1 VHEVFIQ
8 IMQGRCSKQDELRAM
23 TERWVSE
30 LAPGATGWLGGTF
43 GFTDDGQAVAVV
55 RFESKEAAQAN
66 SERPEQAAW
75 WAEME
80 KLYDGPVEF
89 HDCNRVS
96 MMMDGGSDEAGFVQ
110 IIRGKLDD
118 PDAIES
124 GMREMETVLHEAR
137 PDILGATLA
146 IEDDGTFIE
155 TVAFTDEAT
164 AREKEKTAMSEGAAA
179 DMMQRWDQM
188 THDVQYL
195 DLHQP
200 WFASKL

>member
-1 VHEVFIQ
+1 MFIQ
-8 IMQGRCSKQDELRAM
+8 IMQGKCSKQDEMRAM
-23 TERWVSE
+23 TERWTSE

-43 GFTDDGQAVAVV
+43 GFTDDGQAIAVV
-55 RFESKEAAQAN
+55 RFESPEAAQAN

-75 WAEME
+75 WAEVE

-89 HDCNRVS
+89 HDCNRV
-96 MMMDGGSDEAGFVQ
+96 MMLMDGGSDDAGFVQ
-110 IIRGKLDD
+110 IIRGRLDD
-118 PDAIES
+118 PDALES
-124 GMREMETVLHEAR
+124 GLRDMETMLHEAR

-155 TVAFTDEAT
+155 TVFFTDEAA
-164 AREKEKTAMSEGAAA
+164 AREGEKREIPPSAAEG
-179 DMMQRWDQM
+179 MRQWDEM
-188 THDVQYL
+188 THDVQYI

>member
-1 VHEVFIQ
+1 MFIQ
-8 IMQGRCSKQDELRAM
+8 IMQGRCSKPDELRAM

-96 MMMDGGSDEAGFVQ
+96 MMMDGGSDQAGFVQ
-110 IIRGKLDD
+110 VIRGKLDD

-137 PDILGATLA
+137 PDIIGATLA

-164 AREKEKTAMSEGAAA
+164 ARQKERTAMSQGAAA

>member
-1 VHEVFIQ
+1 MFIQ
-8 IMQGRCSKQDELRAM
+8 IMQGKCSKQDEMRSM
-23 TERWVSE
+23 TERWTSE

-55 RFESKEAAQAN
+55 RFESREAAMAN

-75 WAEME
+75 WSEVE
-80 KLYDGPVEF
+80 RLYDGPVEF
-89 HDCNRVS
+89 HDCNRV
-96 MMMDGGSDEAGFVQ
+96 MMLMDGGSDEAGFVQ

-118 PDAIES
+118 PDALES
-124 GMREMETVLHEAR
+124 GIREMETMLHQAR
-137 PDILGATLA
+137 PEILGATLA

-155 TVAFTDEAT
+155 TVAFTDEAA
-164 AREKEKTAMSEGAAA
+164 AREGEKKEIPAEVAAPLRQF
-179 DMMQRWDQM
+179 DEM
-188 THDVQYL
+188 THDVQFL

>member
-1 VHEVFIQ
+1 MFIQ
-8 IMQGRCSKQDELRAM
+8 IMQGKCSKQDEMRSM
-23 TERWVSE
+23 TERWTSE

-55 RFESKEAAQAN
+55 RFESREAAMAN

-75 WAEME
+75 WSEVE
-80 KLYDGPVEF
+80 RLYDGPVEF
-89 HDCNRVS
+89 HDCNRV
-96 MMMDGGSDEAGFVQ
+96 MMLMDGGSDEAGFVQ

-118 PDAIES
+118 PDALES
-124 GMREMETVLHEAR
+124 GIREMETMLHQAR
-137 PDILGATLA
+137 PEILGATLA

-155 TVAFTDEAT
+155 TVAFTDEAA
-164 AREKEKTAMSEGAAA
+164 ARQGEQKEMPDEVAAPLR
-179 DMMQRWDQM
+179 QFNEM
-188 THDVQYL
+188 THDVQFL

>member
-1 VHEVFIQ
+1 MFIQ
-8 IMQGRCSKQDELRAM
+8 IMQGKCSKQDEMRSM
-23 TERWVSE
+23 TERWTSD

-55 RFESKEAAQAN
+55 RFESREAAMAN

-75 WAEME
+75 WSEVE
-80 KLYDGPVEF
+80 RLYDGPVEF
-89 HDCNRVS
+89 HDCNRV
-96 MMMDGGSDEAGFVQ
+96 MMLMDGGSDEAGFVQ

-118 PDAIES
+118 PDALES
-124 GMREMETVLHEAR
+124 GIREMETMLHQAR
-137 PDILGATLA
+137 PEILGATLA

-155 TVAFTDEAT
+155 TVAFTDEAA
-164 AREKEKTAMSEGAAA
+164 AREGEMKEMPAEVAAPLRQF
-179 DMMQRWDQM
+179 DEL
-188 THDVQYL
+188 THDVQFL

>member
-1 VHEVFIQ
+1 MFIQ
-8 IMQGRCSKQDELRAM
+8 IMQGKCSKQDEMRAM
-23 TERWVSE
+23 TERWTSE

-55 RFESKEAAQAN
+55 RFESPEAAKAN

-75 WAEME
+75 WSEME

-89 HDCNRVS
+89 HDCNRVTL
-96 MMMDGGSDEAGFVQ
+96 MVDGGSDQARFVQ

-118 PDAIES
+118 PDA
-124 GMREMETVLHEAR
+124 MEQGVRDMEALLHEVR

-146 IEDDGTFIE
+146 IEEDGTYME
-155 TVAFTDEAT
+155 TIAFTDESA
-164 AREKEKTAMSEGAAA
+164 AREGERKEVPEAAA
-179 DMMQRWDQM
+179 ESLRQFNEMI
-188 THDVQYL
+188 HDVQYL